1 MIFVAS
7 EMGPA
12 GEEQMAEKIIRIG
25 GACAGWGDG
34 TLAVPQLVQGGGLD
48 YMIFDFLS
56 EFFMPVLGRMRQA
69 NPALGYAVDFAG
81 ALIAPSLPEIA
92 RQGIK
97 LVANA
102 GGVNPAA
109 CAAAFE
115 RMAADCGVKLKVA
128 VVAGDDLLP
137 RAEEFAAAGYREMF
151 SDQAWPER
159 KLTSINAY
167 LGAAPI
173 AAALAQGADVVIT
186 GRIVD
191 SALVLGPLLHEFG
204 WRFDDWDRLA
214 AGSILGHLLECG
226 AQVTGGL
233 FTDWRE
239 VPDWANIGYPIA
251 ECRADGSAVIT
262 KPPGTGGLVS
272 VGTVSEQLLYEVG
285 DPRHYLLPDVTADM
299 TGIVLTQAG
308 PDRVLVAGAR
318 GTPPSDLYKVCAT
331 YDDGWRGVV
340 SFPIRGPEAKAKAE
354 RVAEEVLKRVSA
366 MLRGRNIPDFRR
378 TTVEILGAEASY
390 GPRARHQDSREV
402 ICRIAV
408 EHDDKD
414 AINLLFREQGTGS
427 VSMAPGHVG
436 MTLGVVL
443 SEVAR
448 VFSFLIPKSEV
459 EATVT
464 VDGKT
469 KIIPASNQH
478 HPLLAS
484 PVKGEGHE
492 FDASEPSPSMGEG
505 WVGVTVPPVSFQTTV
520 PLLSLAWVRNGDKGD
535 IANVAVIA
543 RRPEHLPFIAA
554 ALTEDAVRD
563 WYAHMLREGRAAK
576 VERFTVPGIN
586 ALNFLLYGALDGG
599 CTASLRFDPLGK
611 SVAQE
616 LLDFP
621 VPVSAKPAGTLHR

>member
-1 MIFVAS
+1 
-7 EMGPA
+7 
-12 GEEQMAEKIIRIG
+12 MAEKTVRIG

-48 YMIFDFLS
+48 YLIFDFLS

-69 NPALGYAVDFAG
+69 NPALGYAMDFAG
-81 ALIAPSLPEIA
+81 GLIVPSLPDIA

-115 RMAADCGVKLKVA
+115 RMAAELGLKLKIA
-128 VVAGDDLLP
+128 YVAGDDLLP
-137 RAEEFAAAGYREMF
+137 RAGEFAVAGYREMF
-151 SDQAWPER
+151 TGEAWPDR
-159 KLTSINAY
+159 NLTGINAY

-173 AAALAQGADVVIT
+173 AAALAKGADVVIT

-204 WRFDDWDRLA
+204 WKLDDYDRLA

-233 FTDWRE
+233 FTDWRD

-285 DPRHYLLPDVTADM
+285 DPRRYLLPDVTADM
-299 TGIVLTQAG
+299 TGIKLSQES
-308 PDRVLVAGAR
+308 PDRVLVTGAR
-318 GTPPSDLYKVCAT
+318 GTPPSDLFKACAT

-340 SFPIRGPEAKAKAE
+340 AFPIRGPEAKAKAE
-354 RVAEEVLKRVSA
+354 RVAEEVLKRVGT
-366 MLRGRNIPDFRR
+366 MLRNRNVADFRR
-378 TTVEILGAEASY
+378 TNVEIMGAEASY
-390 GPRARHQDSREV
+390 GPRARHADSREV

-436 MTLGVVL
+436 MTLGVTMT
-443 SEVAR
+443 EVAR
-448 VFSFLIPKSEV
+448 VFSFLIPKSELQ
-459 EATVT
+459 ATLT
-464 VDGKT
+464 IDGET
-469 KIIPASNQH
+469 EY
-478 HPLLAS
+478 L
-484 PVKGEGHE
+484 
-492 FDASEPSPSMGEG
+492 PSP
-505 WVGVTVPPVSFQTTV
+505 PPNLPHQGGGIRFEALPLDGGGLGGGDLAAPTSVDETV

-543 RRPEHLPFIAA
+543 RRPEYLPAIAA
-554 ALTEDAVRD
+554 ALTPEAVRD
-563 WYAHMLREGRAAK
+563 WYEHLLRDGKAAK
-576 VERFTVPGIN
+576 VERFYVPGIA

-621 VPVSAKPAGTLHR
+621 VPVSAALARSLTP